1 MSGSFCVRAAGA
13 LAAALALLTTT
24 PAVAKKVKKPR
35 ATWQVSRV
43 TDPLTGST
51 TCVVAAFDRIGK
63 ASYSRTGH
71 IYPIVENNPV
81 HGLLVGVS
89 SGGRFRLPAGDIL
102 WRIDDKPFRQLKAA
116 DNPGGAAALSA
127 MTLPTGTPEAALQ
140 SMQQVMANA
149 TRLSTALIS
158 TSTVASG
165 PRAKEMLA
173 EMLAGRGLLY
183 RGATVAPEY
192 GLPSQDMF
200 RLGQYTKDGLVP
212 IAIDDSFRAGLAACG
227 VAAALPQ

>member
-1 MSGSFCVRAAGA
+1 MSRSPLVTK
-13 LAAALALLTTT
+13 AALAIIAALLAAS
-24 PAVAKKVKKPR
+24 PGVAKKAKKPR

-51 TCVVAAFDRIGK
+51 TCVVAAIDRIGN
-63 ASYSRTGH
+63 ASYSRTGY

-102 WRIDDKPFRQLKAA
+102 WRVDDKPFRQLKAA
-116 DNPGGAAALSA
+116 DNPGAGAALSA

-173 EMLAGRGLLY
+173 EMLAGHSLLY

-192 GLPSQDMF
+192 GLPSRDMF
-200 RLGQYTKDGLVP
+200 EVGQYTRDGLVP
-212 IAIDDSFRAGLAACG
+212 FAIDDSFRAGLAACG
-227 VAAALPQ
+227 IAG